1 MSHSW
6 MVVVHTRMMEN
17 MGHGHHQ
24 NLGTQFEVATNI
36 NVKQKV
42 GSINLKGNNK
52 VKDIKSDS
60 LE

>member
-1 MSHSW
+1 